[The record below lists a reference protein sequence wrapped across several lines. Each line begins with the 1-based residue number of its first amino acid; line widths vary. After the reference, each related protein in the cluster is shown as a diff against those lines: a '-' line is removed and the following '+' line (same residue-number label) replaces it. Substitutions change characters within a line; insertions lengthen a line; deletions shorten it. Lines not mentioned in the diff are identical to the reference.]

1 MKVTMHEAVS
11 NLSELGE
18 KAWKGERVVIT
29 KAGKPYLDLVPHKTR
44 LSPRKPGRFKREIE
58 FHIAFEEANSDI
70 TSSFDT
76 DE

>member
-11 NLSELGE
+11 NLSDLGE

-29 KAGKPYLDLVPHKTR
+29 KAGKPYLDLVPHKVQ

-58 FHIAFEEANSDI
+58 FHIEFEEVNAEI
-70 TSSFDT
+70 TSSFDD